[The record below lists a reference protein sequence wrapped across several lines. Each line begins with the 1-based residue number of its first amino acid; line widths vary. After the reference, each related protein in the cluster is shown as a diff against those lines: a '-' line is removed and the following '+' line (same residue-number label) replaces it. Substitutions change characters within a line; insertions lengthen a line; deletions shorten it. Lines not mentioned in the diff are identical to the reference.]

1 MNKFLNSTRNR
12 VKHFISLINHARGFK
27 YKTII
32 GNYLLRNLLGRVFFS
47 LKPKKEI
54 FIKMDELKFYFAPG
68 QSELSPYPEIC
79 HEKIY
84 EKDARFIPK
93 EGNTVM
99 DIGGHIGIF
108 TIISAKRCGETGK
121 LYTYEP
127 NPETF
132 KRLKKNIEANKLTQ
146 VQLNNLAVSEKDGL
160 LNMKIG
166 DSSQGST
173 IMEKGT
179 LSDYSKTVSV
189 QTCTLDNIVSVNDI
203 LKIDILKIDAE
214 GAELLILKG
223 GMKQA
228 LPITKKIMIETHST
242 KLKRECKKILGSEGF
257 NYVLDIPSGT
267 NHLGQCSLV
276 YFTR

>member
-1 MNKFLNSTRNR
+1 MNKFLNSIRNR
-12 VKHFISLINHARGFK
+12 ISFFISLINHAKGFK
-27 YKTII
+27 YKIII
-32 GNYLLRNLLGRVFFS
+32 GNYLLRNLLGRFLFS
-47 LKPKKEI
+47 LKPKKDI

-79 HEKIY
+79 HEKVY

-93 EGNTVM
+93 EGDTVI

-108 TIISAKRCGETGK
+108 TIISARRCGEKGK
-121 LYTYEP
+121 LFTYEP

-132 KRLKKNIEANKLTQ
+132 KRLKKNIEANKLSQ
-146 VQLNNLAVSEKDGL
+146 VKLNNMAVSEKDGQ

-166 DSSQGST
+166 ESSQGST
-173 IMEKGT
+173 IMENGT
-179 LSDYSKTVSV
+179 LSDYSETVSV
-189 QTCTLDNIVSVNDI
+189 QTCTLDNIVSGNNI
-203 LKIDILKIDAE
+203 FKIDILKIDAE

-228 LPITKKIMIETHST
+228 LPITQKIMIETHST

-257 NYVLDIPSGT
+257 NHVLDIPSGT
-267 NHLGQCSLV
+267 NDLGQCSLV
-276 YFTR
+276 YFSR